1 MPTMASDAMATPT
14 GPSVLERATQILRE
28 IQSGDSKPAR
38 VALKSLSIFTGIF
51 LIIAGIFGTTELFK
65 SLVYF
70 VGSLYAIIFG
80 LVVLVIELYKLT
92 DSLPTLIKTLSA
104 PIKRVYDLIDI
115 YLKFLTLQR
124 GKGLFYCGVGVLVF
138 FIGTGDGGWGLN
150 NAAAMLLFIDGGI
163 HTCAALSYRRPTPP
177 HPTSR
182 QSHGTNIVL
191 GTGRVRVTTNSHPP
205 NPNPNSNNLT
215 LTHRL
220 KLVKETGPAQV
231 EGMAAVFPPVT
242 EWEEMRAQASDLD
255 GARVGGR

>member
-1 MPTMASDAMATPT
+1 MASDAMATPS
-14 GPSVLERATQILRE
+14 GPSVLERATRILRE

-38 VALKSLSIFTGIF
+38 VALKSLSIFTGVF

-80 LVVLVIELYKLT
+80 LIVLVIELYKLT
-92 DSLPTLIKTLSA
+92 DSLPALIKTLSA

-163 HTCAALSYRRPTPP
+163 HT
-177 HPTSR
+177 
-182 QSHGTNIVL
+182 
-191 GTGRVRVTTNSHPP
+191 
-205 NPNPNSNNLT
+205 
-215 LTHRL
+215 L

-255 GARVGGR
+255 GARGGGR

>member
-1 MPTMASDAMATPT
+1 MACLLNTLLTIYLEFFCPCFGVSAVSVRALPSHSFCDRGRRVSGLAWHSSCRQMPTMASDAMATPA
-14 GPSVLERATQILRE
+14 GPSVLERATRILRE

-38 VALKSLSIFTGIF
+38 VALKSLSIFTGVF

-80 LVVLVIELYKLT
+80 LIVLVIELYKLT
-92 DSLPTLIKTLSA
+92 DSLPALIKTLSA

-115 YLKFLTLQR
+115 YIKFLTLQR

-163 HTCAALSYRRPTPP
+163 HTCVALSYRRPTPP
-177 HPTSR
+177 HPKA
-182 QSHGTNIVL
+182 V
-191 GTGRVRVTTNSHPP
+191 VRDDYCP
-205 NPNPNSNNLT
+205 
-215 LTHRL
+215 
-220 KLVKETGPAQV
+220 GY
-231 EGMAAVFPPVT
+231 G
-242 EWEEMRAQASDLD
+242 
-255 GARVGGR
+255 

>member
-38 VALKSLSIFTGIF
+38 VALKSFSIVTGIF

-65 SLVYF
+65 SLLYF

-191 GTGRVRVTTNSHPP
+191 VTGRVRVTTNSHPP
-205 NPNPNSNNLT
+205 NPNPKPDPYA
-215 LTHRL
+215 HRL

>member
-1 MPTMASDAMATPT
+1 MASDAMATPA
-14 GPSVLERATQILRE
+14 GPSALEKAMRILRE
-28 IQSGDSKPAR
+28 VQSGDSKPAR
-38 VALKSLSIFTGIF
+38 VALKSLSIFTGVF
-51 LIIAGIFGTTELFK
+51 LIIAGIFGTTELFA

-92 DSLPTLIKTLSA
+92 DSLPIPPIKA
-104 PIKRVYDLIDI
+104 PIKKVYDLIDI

-163 HTCAALSYRRPTPP
+163 HT
-177 HPTSR
+177 
-182 QSHGTNIVL
+182 
-191 GTGRVRVTTNSHPP
+191 
-205 NPNPNSNNLT
+205 
-215 LTHRL
+215 L
-220 KLVKETGPAQV
+220 KLVKETGPAQT

-255 GARVGGR
+255 GARGGGR

>member
-38 VALKSLSIFTGIF
+38 VALKSLSIVTGIF

-65 SLVYF
+65 SLLYF

-191 GTGRVRVTTNSHPP
+191 VTGRVRVTTNSHPL
-205 NPNPNSNNLT
+205 NPNP
-215 LTHRL
+215 
-220 KLVKETGPAQV
+220 EPD
-231 EGMAAVFPPVT
+231 PY
-242 EWEEMRAQASDLD
+242 AQAQARQGDRAGAGGGD
-255 GARVGGR
+255 GGGLPSRDGVGGDACPGLGP